1 MHHLEDGNTSA
12 LAFMMD
18 GTIFVLTK
26 YAIANKLEKIVINAK
41 KYETQE
47 VKMLQG
53 SFVALVTPFKNGGID
68 WTALEALIEFQIN
81 NGTHGLVLLGTT
93 GETAGLAS
101 DEKDALLRFA
111 FKKIAGRLPVIVG
124 TGTNNLHHTLAS
136 TQRAKELGADYALV
150 LTPYYIKPTQ
160 QGMFEF
166 FSAVASKVD
175 IPIVM
180 YNIPGRASVN
190 MTAATTVKLA
200 KAHKNIVG
208 IKEAS
213 TNLIQATQIIRDA
226 PEGFT
231 LMSGEDGLNLP
242 LMSVGAKGT
251 ISVTANIVPK
261 LMSEHM
267 ESCLKGDYDTARQ
280 QHLTLAKLNETL
292 FIETSPIPAKEALHM
307 MGLIGLEFRNPMCPL
322 QDANREILRACLKE
336 YKIIN

>member
-1 MHHLEDGNTSA
+1 
-12 LAFMMD
+12 
-18 GTIFVLTK
+18 
-26 YAIANKLEKIVINAK
+26 
-41 KYETQE
+41 
-47 VKMLQG
+47 MLQG

-280 QHLTLAKLNETL
+280 KHLTLAKLNETL
-292 FIETSPIPAKEALHM
+292 FIETSPSLPRKL
-307 MGLIGLEFRNPMCPL
+307 CT
-322 QDANREILRACLKE
+322 
-336 YKIIN
+336 